1 MGDYVLINLVYKC
14 GPVRDVHIV
23 CAKMAAHR
31 KEVFVCGYY
40 SWIMESNSSIEFTA
54 RYLQSILSV

>member
-14 GPVRDVHIV
+14 GLVRDVHIV
-23 CAKMAAHR
+23 CAKMAAHP

-40 SWIMESNSSIEFTA
+40 SWIMESNRSIEFTA
-54 RYLQSILSV
+54 RYLQSILPV